1 MLLTLVMLMLVLLT
15 MVMLMSP
22 ECEYVKVF
30 DKRGIGRGLQT
41 VWDANDRILEVRNW
55 NKKLSIKCL
64 FF

>member
-1 MLLTLVMLMLVLLT
+1 MLVTMMMLLSLLVT

-22 ECEYVKVF
+22 EGEYVEVF

-41 VWDANDRILEVRNW
+41 VCDARNRILEVRNW

>member
-1 MLLTLVMLMLVLLT
+1 MLVAMVMLMLMLVT

-22 ECEYVKVF
+22 EGEYVEVF

-41 VWDANDRILEVRNW
+41 VCDVNDRILEVHNW